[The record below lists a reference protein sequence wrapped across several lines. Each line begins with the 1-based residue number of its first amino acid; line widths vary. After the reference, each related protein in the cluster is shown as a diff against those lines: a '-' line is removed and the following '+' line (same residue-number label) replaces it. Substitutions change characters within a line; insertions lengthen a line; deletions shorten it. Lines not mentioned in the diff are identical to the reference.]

1 MSSANE
7 ECILLKVLIQTTTCD
22 NSLGNCLVLRKGY
35 VMKRCY
41 NKKWLIVLLILTIA
55 IPHGFI
61 GASTHKAYAAWTGK
75 VIADTLNVRTKPST
89 TADKVELNGTFVY
102 LIKGETVNIIEK
114 QGDFYY
120 VSLRFNGKLVEG
132 FVHKDFISVEVTP
145 TPKPTAT
152 PKPTT
157 APKATPKPNSGDAVE
172 ITKSVS
178 LKATVTAKS
187 LNVRSGP
194 GTSYKKAGGL
204 LKGDVITV
212 ISEKVVDGEE
222 WYGISFKSEGK
233 TRTGYVLNT
242 FIKLNMNKSIKGEIA
257 ASKLK
262 IRAKAN
268 SQSAY
273 LKDKKGN
280 ILYLKKGK
288 NVTILEETSVAG
300 VKWFK
305 VSFTVSEKQYTGYA
319 DAAQVSFIATEVKA
333 TPTPKPTVTSK
344 PTATPKA
351 TATPKPTK
359 KPNAEPTKKPTPTP
373 KPSTSGTP
381 IPTAPVTPTPTLTP
395 TPVPTQAPGGTMIQ
409 VPDNPVNYGIG
420 NPVNG
425 FVVNTAYL
433 NIYQNIMA
441 SPDYI
446 YYNNQPVTLING
458 QKVLVTG
465 VVNVDRLPYYSISTS
480 DGIYGY
486 VRAEFIYIGD
496 TLPNG
501 SSVTVTVTPTP
512 GVDTSNLDFES
523 KLSMEGF
530 PESYKSGLR
539 ALHAQYPN
547 WEFKAYQTG
556 LDWNTVISA
565 ESVPGKNV
573 IPNSKGVEWKSLENG
588 AYNWKTDTFIVFD
601 GSTWVTASKEA
612 IAYYMDPRNFLNSSG
627 IFQFELLKYQSTYQ
641 NVSGVE
647 NILKGTAMYN
657 AAYTYTDDSG
667 SLLSLTYS
675 QTFIKAAE
683 YSGVSPYHL
692 ASRVKQEVVT
702 GPTTLSNS
710 VSGTY
715 SGYEGLYNFY
725 NIGAND
731 SAGGGAIANGL
742 NFARKGSTNAVSN
755 SMYMIPWTSPYKSIV
770 GGSYYIGGSYIN
782 RGQDTVYLQKFNVT
796 PISTYYHQYMTNV
809 EAPYAEGKKI
819 LTAYNGMAD
828 SPIIFSIPVYQ
839 NMPEMVSAAPI
850 TKFNPNNRMK
860 SLQILDNTG
869 AELKITPTFNQTE
882 YNYYLIVA
890 NTVDYIQ
897 VNATTV
903 SKKATIS
910 GGGGIP
916 LNVGNN
922 TVIISV
928 IAENGDIANYT
939 INIVRQ

>member
-1 MSSANE
+1 
-7 ECILLKVLIQTTTCD
+7 
-22 NSLGNCLVLRKGY
+22 
-35 VMKRCY
+35 MKRWY
-41 NKKWLIVLLILTIA
+41 SNKCLIILLILAIA
-55 IPHGFI
+55 VPHGLI
-61 GASTHKAYAAWTGK
+61 GGTTHKAYAAWTGK
-75 VIADTLNVRTKPST
+75 VNADTLNVRKEPST
-89 TADKVELNGTFVY
+89 TAEKVDLNGTFVY
-102 LIKGETVNIIEK
+102 LVKGETVNIIEE

-132 FVHKDFISVEVTP
+132 FVAKDFISVEVTP

-157 APKATPKPNSGDAVE
+157 VPKTTPKPGSDETVDVP
-172 ITKSVS
+172 KSFS
-178 LKATVTAKS
+178 LKASVTANS

-194 GTSYKKAGGL
+194 ATTYGKAGGL
-204 LKGDVITV
+204 LKGDTVTV

-233 TRTGYVLNT
+233 TKTGYVLGS
-242 FIKLNMNKSIKGEIA
+242 FLKLDLSKSVKGKVT

-262 IRAKAN
+262 FRTKAGD
-268 SQSAY
+268 QAAFV
-273 LKDKKGN
+273 KDKKGN
-280 ILYLKKGK
+280 IIYLKKGK
-288 NVTILEETSVAG
+288 AVTITEETLLSG
-300 VKWFK
+300 SKWFK
-305 VSFTVSEKQYTGYA
+305 VTFTVDGKKYTGYTEA
-319 DAAQVSFIATEVKA
+319 TQVSFAVTEVKA
-333 TPTPKPTVTSK
+333 TPTPKPTATSK
-344 PTATPKA
+344 PTATPKPE
-351 TATPKPTK
+351 ATPKPTS
-359 KPNAEPTKKPTPTP
+359 KPKPTTKPTPTPTKKPTP
-373 KPSTSGTP
+373 KPTV
-381 IPTAPVTPTPTLTP
+381 PVTPTPAVSAVPTP
-395 TPVPTQAPGGTMIQ
+395 TPTPGGTMIQ
-409 VPDNPVNYGIG
+409 VPDNPVNYGIS

-425 FVVNTAYL
+425 FVVNTVYL

-446 YYNNQPVTLING
+446 YYNNQPVTLINA

-465 VVNVDRLPYYSISTS
+465 VVTVDRIPYYSISTN

-496 TLPNG
+496 SLPNG
-501 SSVTVTVTPTP
+501 SGATIPVTPTP
-512 GVDTSNLDFES
+512 PVDTSNMDFEAR
-523 KLSMEGF
+523 LAAEGF
-530 PESYKSGLR
+530 PESYKAGLR
-539 ALHAQYPN
+539 SLHAQYPN
-547 WEFKAYQTG
+547 WEFRAYQTG
-556 LDWNTVISA
+556 LDWNTVITA

-573 IPNSKGVEWKSLENG
+573 IPNSKGVEWKSLESG

-612 IAYYMDPRNFLNSSG
+612 VSYYMDPRNFLTPNG
-627 IFQFELLKYQSTYQ
+627 IFQFELLKYQSGYQ
-641 NVSGVE
+641 NISGVE

-657 AAYTYTDDSG
+657 TAYTYTDDNG
-667 SLLSLTYS
+667 NPQSLTYAE
-675 QTFIKAAE
+675 TFIKAAE

-710 VSGTY
+710 VSGIY
-715 SGYEGLYNFY
+715 AGYEGLYNFY

-755 SMYMIPWTSPYKSIV
+755 SMYMIPWTSPFKSIV

-782 RGQDTVYLQKFNVT
+782 RGQDTIYLQKFNMT
-796 PISTYYHQYMTNV
+796 PLSTYYHQYMTNV

-828 SPIIFSIPVYQ
+828 SPIIFSIPVYL
-839 NMPEMVSAAPI
+839 NMPELPAAVPV

-869 AELKITPTFNQTE
+869 AELIVTPTFNQTE
-882 YNYYLIVA
+882 YNYYLIVPT
-890 NTVDYIQ
+890 TVDTIQ

-910 GGGGIP
+910 GGGTIP
-916 LNVGNN
+916 INVGNN
-922 TVIISV
+922 TVVVSV